1 MEVISET
8 FKMKKKDALPEILM
22 RIYSVC
28 KADPTFPLKEQLE
41 SIEREVGALNKKI
54 SKQSQLIQQTTGL
67 RDDLSKRLQM
77 KRQENFE
84 LKTRLLEELGSD
96 I

>member
-1 MEVISET
+1 MEVISENL
-8 FKMKKKDALPEILM
+8 KIKKKDALPEILM

-28 KADPTFPLKEQLE
+28 KADPTFPLKEQLN
-41 SIEREVGALNKKI
+41 SIEREVDALNQKIKKQ
-54 SKQSQLIQQTTGL
+54 KVLVEKTTVI
-67 RDDLSKRLQM
+67 RDDLSRRLQT